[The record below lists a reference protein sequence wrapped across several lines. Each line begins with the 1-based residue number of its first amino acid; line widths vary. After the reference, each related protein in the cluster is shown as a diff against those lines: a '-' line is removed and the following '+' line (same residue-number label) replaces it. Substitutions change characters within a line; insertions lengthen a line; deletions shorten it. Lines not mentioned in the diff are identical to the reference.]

1 MKRIFNIF
9 ISCTLLISLLGGAG
23 VLTSSCT
30 PEDQPG
36 AEQPSGGDDDGGG
49 KDEPSV
55 PGAPAA
61 FSKFISTIS
70 KGETLK
76 IPLQGEWN
84 LLYKGFKA
92 GDKITISMVNDPS
105 VTFMLSCTK
114 ADDTD
119 GAFFTI
125 PTKFI
130 GGMCKVVAEANGRTT
145 TGTCFVQVV
154 DNGEVEKKSGFTTYG
169 RVVDYEGNPI
179 SGVSVSDGVLVTT
192 TDANG
197 CYYLRSEKKN
207 LFVFISIPKNYRV
220 ATDRAVPQFFQR
232 FTSTR
237 SSIYE
242 MHNFVLAPEENTRHR
257 VLVWSDTHLAN
268 RTDDRNQFNKFFKPD
283 IEQQISKAKSE
294 GVKLYAIGLGDLAWD
309 EFWYKNDYSLKNYR
323 ADIADF
329 DLTIFSSPGNHDN
342 DPSIADDFLA
352 AAGFRDNLNPLYYSF
367 NIGDIHYI
375 MMDNTLFSNK
385 GANSNTYNVQ
395 DYKEGFTDDQMKWLK
410 ADLANVPKG
419 TTIIFGL
426 HIPWT
431 NRSQPNGSF
440 TYAMPATQ
448 RSEVESLLSGYTV
461 HFISG
466 HTHTNYTNII
476 NPKMREHNIAG
487 VCGTWWWTGYY
498 SKNKCRLNGDG
509 SPSGY
514 KIFDIN
520 ASDVKWRFKVMSRND
535 SYQFRAYDLRNCLIT
550 RDLYCPAKSNNKVSD
565 DFFSQYANGWDKTAN
580 TSSTK
585 KILIN
590 LFDYNTDWDLT
601 VTENGTKLSVTRVDA
616 YDPLHTIF
624 FNMGRMNTNS
634 TSMTFP
640 TGKSAHFFEV
650 STSSTTSTVII
661 KATDPF
667 GNVYEETMTRPRKLL
682 DMSKE
687 DKW

>member
-1 MKRIFNIF
+1 MKRIFKIF
-9 ISCTLLISLLGGAG
+9 MSCALLVTFLGGAG
-23 VLTSSCT
+23 LITSSCT

-36 AEQPSGGDDDGGG
+36 EEQKGPDDSTEEEETPSA
-49 KDEPSV
+49 
-55 PGAPAA
+55 PGTAAA
-61 FSKFISTIS
+61 FSKFISMIS
-70 KGETLK
+70 KGETIR
-76 IPLQGEWN
+76 IPLEGEWN

-92 GDKITISMVNDPS
+92 GDKITITMVNDAS
-105 VTFMLSCTK
+105 VTFTLECTS
-114 ADDTD
+114 ADDVA
-119 GAFFTI
+119 GAVFTI

-130 GGMCKVVAEANGRTT
+130 GGMCKVVAEAGGRTT
-145 TGTCFVQVV
+145 TGTCFVEIV
-154 DNGEVEKKSGFTTYG
+154 DTAEVEKKSGYTTYG
-169 RVVDYEGNPI
+169 RVVDYEAKPVA
-179 SGVSVSDGVLVTT
+179 GVAVSDGALVTT
-192 TDANG
+192 TDSEG
-197 CYYLRSEKKN
+197 RYYLRSERKN
-207 LFVFISIPKNYRV
+207 VFVFISIPKNYRV
-220 ATDRAVPQFFQR
+220 AIDRAVPQFFQR
-232 FTSTR
+232 FKSTR
-237 SSIYE
+237 ISTYE
-242 MHNFVLAPEENTRHR
+242 QHNFVLAPEENVKHR

-268 RTDDRNQFNKFFKPD
+268 RTDDANQFKKFFKPD
-283 IEQQISKAKSE
+283 IEQQIAKAKSE

-309 EFWYKNDYSLKNYR
+309 EFWYKNDYSLKDYR
-323 ADIADF
+323 EDISDF

-352 AAGFRDNLNPLYYSF
+352 AAGFRENLNPLYYSF

-375 MMDNTLFSNK
+375 MMDNTLFKNSGATSN
-385 GANSNTYNVQ
+385 NYNVQ
-395 DYKEGFTDDQMKWLK
+395 DYTEGFTDDQMKWLK
-410 ADLANVPKG
+410 ADLATVPEG

-431 NRSQPNGSF
+431 NRSQANGNF
-440 TYAMPATQ
+440 TYAMPATFRTQ
-448 RSEVESLLSGYTV
+448 VESLLSKYTV

-476 NPKMREHNIAG
+476 NSKMREHNIAG

-520 ASDVKWRFKVMSRND
+520 GSDVKWNFKALARD
-535 SYQFRAYDLRNCLIT
+535 ASYQFRAYDLRNSLIT
-550 RDLYCPAKSNNKVSD
+550 RELYCPADKNKNVSD
-565 DFFSQYANGWDKTAN
+565 AFFSEYANGWDKSTN
-580 TSSTK
+580 TTSTK

-590 LFDYNTDWDLT
+590 LFDYNDNWKIT
-601 VTENGTKLSVTRVDA
+601 VTENGANLSVSRVEA

-624 FNMGRMNTNS
+624 FNMGRMNSNS

-650 STSSTTSTVII
+650 STSSATSTVII
-661 KATDPF
+661 KAEDPF
-667 GNVYEETMTRPRKLL
+667 GRVYEETMTRPRKLY

>member
-1 MKRIFNIF
+1 MKRIFKIF
-9 ISCTLLISLLGGAG
+9 MSCALLVTFLGGAG
-23 VLTSSCT
+23 LITSSCT

-36 AEQPSGGDDDGGG
+36 EEQKGPDDSTEEEETPSA
-49 KDEPSV
+49 
-55 PGAPAA
+55 PGTAAA
-61 FSKFISTIS
+61 FSKFISMIS
-70 KGETLK
+70 KGETIR
-76 IPLQGEWN
+76 IPLEGEWN

-92 GDKITISMVNDPS
+92 GDKITITMVNDAS
-105 VTFMLSCTK
+105 VTFTLECTS
-114 ADDTD
+114 ADDVA
-119 GAFFTI
+119 GAVFTI

-130 GGMCKVVAEANGRTT
+130 GGMCKVVAEAGGRTT
-145 TGTCFVQVV
+145 TGTCFVEIV
-154 DNGEVEKKSGFTTYG
+154 DTAEVEKKSGYTTYG
-169 RVVDYEGNPI
+169 RVVDYEAKPVA
-179 SGVSVSDGVLVTT
+179 GVAVSDGALVTT
-192 TDANG
+192 TDSEG
-197 CYYLRSEKKN
+197 RYYLRSERKN
-207 LFVFISIPKNYRV
+207 VFVFISIPKNYRV
-220 ATDRAVPQFFQR
+220 AIDRAVPQFFQR
-232 FTSTR
+232 FKSTR
-237 SSIYE
+237 ISTYE
-242 MHNFVLAPEENTRHR
+242 QHNFVLAPEENVKHR

-268 RTDDRNQFNKFFKPD
+268 RTDDANQFKKFFKPD
-283 IEQQISKAKSE
+283 IEQQIAKAKSE

-309 EFWYKNDYSLKNYR
+309 EFWYKNDYSLKDYR
-323 ADIADF
+323 EDISDF

-352 AAGFRDNLNPLYYSF
+352 AAGFRENLNPLYYSF

-375 MMDNTLFSNK
+375 MMDNTLFKNSGATSN
-385 GANSNTYNVQ
+385 NYNVQ
-395 DYKEGFTDDQMKWLK
+395 DYTEGFTDDQMKWLK
-410 ADLANVPKG
+410 ADLATVPEG

-431 NRSQPNGSF
+431 NRSQANGNF
-440 TYAMPATQ
+440 TYAMPATFRAQ
-448 RSEVESLLSGYTV
+448 VESLLSKYTV

-476 NPKMREHNIAG
+476 NSKMREHNIAG

-520 ASDVKWRFKVMSRND
+520 GSDVKWNFKALARD
-535 SYQFRAYDLRNCLIT
+535 ASYQFRAYDLRNSLIT
-550 RDLYCPAKSNNKVSD
+550 RELYCPADKNKNVSD
-565 DFFSQYANGWDKTAN
+565 AFFSEYANGWDKSTN
-580 TSSTK
+580 TTSTK

-590 LFDYNTDWDLT
+590 LFDYNDNWKIT
-601 VTENGTKLSVTRVDA
+601 VTENGANLSVSRVEA

-624 FNMGRMNTNS
+624 FNMGRMNSNS

-650 STSSTTSTVII
+650 STSSATSTVII
-661 KATDPF
+661 KAEDPF
-667 GNVYEETMTRPRKLL
+667 GRVYEETMTRPRKLY

>member
-1 MKRIFNIF
+1 MKRIFKIF
-9 ISCTLLISLLGGAG
+9 MSCALLVTFLGGAG
-23 VLTSSCT
+23 LITSSCT

-36 AEQPSGGDDDGGG
+36 EEQKGPDDSTEEEETPSA
-49 KDEPSV
+49 
-55 PGAPAA
+55 PGTAAA
-61 FSKFISTIS
+61 FSKFISMIS
-70 KGETLK
+70 KGETIR
-76 IPLQGEWN
+76 IPLEGEWN

-92 GDKITISMVNDPS
+92 GDKITITMVNDAS
-105 VTFMLSCTK
+105 VTFTLECTS
-114 ADDTD
+114 ADDVA
-119 GAFFTI
+119 GAVFTI

-130 GGMCKVVAEANGRTT
+130 GGMCKVVAEAGGRTT
-145 TGTCFVQVV
+145 TGTCFVEIV
-154 DNGEVEKKSGFTTYG
+154 DTAEVEKKSGYTTYG
-169 RVVDYEGNPI
+169 RVVDYEAKPVA
-179 SGVSVSDGVLVTT
+179 GVAVSDGALVTT
-192 TDANG
+192 TDSEG
-197 CYYLRSEKKN
+197 RYYLRSERKN
-207 LFVFISIPKNYRV
+207 VFVFISIPKNYRV
-220 ATDRAVPQFFQR
+220 AIDRAVPQFFQR
-232 FTSTR
+232 FKSTR
-237 SSIYE
+237 ISTYE
-242 MHNFVLAPEENTRHR
+242 QHNFVLAPEENVKHR

-268 RTDDRNQFNKFFKPD
+268 RTDDANQFKKFFKPD
-283 IEQQISKAKSE
+283 IEQQIAKAKSE

-309 EFWYKNDYSLKNYR
+309 EFWYKNDYSLKDYR
-323 ADIADF
+323 EDISDF

-352 AAGFRDNLNPLYYSF
+352 AAGFRENLNPLYYSF

-375 MMDNTLFSNK
+375 MMDNTLFKNSGATSN
-385 GANSNTYNVQ
+385 NYNVQ
-395 DYKEGFTDDQMKWLK
+395 DYTEGFTDDQMKWLK
-410 ADLANVPKG
+410 ADLATVPEG

-431 NRSQPNGSF
+431 NRSQANGNF
-440 TYAMPATQ
+440 TYAMPATFRAQ
-448 RSEVESLLSGYTV
+448 VESLLSKYTV

-476 NPKMREHNIAG
+476 NSKMREHNIAG

-520 ASDVKWRFKVMSRND
+520 GSDVKWNFKALARD
-535 SYQFRAYDLRNCLIT
+535 ASYQFRAYDLRNSLIT
-550 RDLYCPAKSNNKVSD
+550 RELYCPADKNKNVSD
-565 DFFSQYANGWDKTAN
+565 AFFSEYANGWDKSTN
-580 TSSTK
+580 TTSTK

-590 LFDYNTDWDLT
+590 LFDYNDNWKVT
-601 VTENGTKLSVTRVDA
+601 VTENGANLSVSRVEA

-624 FNMGRMNTNS
+624 FNMGRMNSNS

-650 STSSTTSTVII
+650 STSSATSTVII
-661 KATDPF
+661 KAEDPF
-667 GNVYEETMTRPRKLL
+667 GRVYEETMTRPRKLY

>member
-1 MKRIFNIF
+1 MKRIFKIF
-9 ISCTLLISLLGGAG
+9 MSCALLVTLLGAG
-23 VLTSSCT
+23 LITSSCT

-36 AEQPSGGDDDGGG
+36 EEQKGPDDSTEEEETPSA
-49 KDEPSV
+49 
-55 PGAPAA
+55 PGTAAA
-61 FSKFISTIS
+61 FSKFISMIS
-70 KGETLK
+70 KGETIR
-76 IPLQGEWN
+76 IPLEGEWN

-92 GDKITISMVNDPS
+92 GDKITITMVNDAS
-105 VTFMLSCTK
+105 VTFTLECTS
-114 ADDTD
+114 ADDVA
-119 GAFFTI
+119 GAVFTI

-130 GGMCKVVAEANGRTT
+130 GGMCKVVAEAGGRTT
-145 TGTCFVQVV
+145 TGTCFVEIV
-154 DNGEVEKKSGFTTYG
+154 DTAEVEKKSGYTTYG
-169 RVVDYEGNPI
+169 RVVDYEAKPVA
-179 SGVSVSDGVLVTT
+179 GVAVSDGALVTT
-192 TDANG
+192 TDSEG
-197 CYYLRSEKKN
+197 RYYLRSERKN
-207 LFVFISIPKNYRV
+207 VFVFISIPKNYRV
-220 ATDRAVPQFFQR
+220 AIDRAVPQFFQR
-232 FTSTR
+232 FKSTRTST
-237 SSIYE
+237 YE
-242 MHNFVLAPEENTRHR
+242 QHNFVLAPEENVKHR

-268 RTDDRNQFNKFFKPD
+268 RTDDANQFKKFFKPD
-283 IEQQISKAKSE
+283 IEQQIAKAKSE

-309 EFWYKNDYSLKNYR
+309 EFWYKNDYSLKDYR
-323 ADIADF
+323 EDISDF

-352 AAGFRDNLNPLYYSF
+352 AAGFRENLNPLYYSF

-375 MMDNTLFSNK
+375 MMDNTLFKNSGATSN
-385 GANSNTYNVQ
+385 NYNVQ
-395 DYKEGFTDDQMKWLK
+395 DYTEGFTDDQMKWLK
-410 ADLANVPKG
+410 ADLATVPEG

-431 NRSQPNGSF
+431 NRSQANGNF
-440 TYAMPATQ
+440 TYAMPATFRTQ
-448 RSEVESLLSGYTV
+448 VESLLSKYTV

-476 NPKMREHNIAG
+476 NSKMREHNIAG

-520 ASDVKWRFKVMSRND
+520 GSDVKWNFKALARD
-535 SYQFRAYDLRNCLIT
+535 ASYQFRAYDLRNSLIT
-550 RDLYCPAKSNNKVSD
+550 RELYCPANKNTNVSD
-565 DFFSQYANGWDKTAN
+565 AFFSQYANGWDKSAN
-580 TSSTK
+580 TSSTR

-590 LFDYNTDWDLT
+590 LFDYNDNWKIT
-601 VTENGTKLSVTRVDA
+601 VTENGANLSVSRVEA

-624 FNMGRMNTNS
+624 FNMGRMNSNS

-650 STSSTTSTVII
+650 STSSATSTVII
-661 KATDPF
+661 KAEDPF
-667 GNVYEETMTRPRKLL
+667 GRVYEETMTRPRKLY

>member
-1 MKRIFNIF
+1 M
-9 ISCTLLISLLGGAG
+9 
-23 VLTSSCT
+23 TSSCT

-36 AEQPSGGDDDGGG
+36 EEQKGPDGSTEEEETPSA
-49 KDEPSV
+49 
-55 PGAPAA
+55 PGTAAA
-61 FSKFISTIS
+61 FSKFISMIS
-70 KGETLK
+70 KGETIR
-76 IPLQGEWN
+76 IPLEGEWN

-92 GDKITISMVNDPS
+92 GDKITITMVNDAS
-105 VTFMLSCTK
+105 VTFTLECTS
-114 ADDTD
+114 ADDVA
-119 GAFFTI
+119 GAVFTI

-130 GGMCKVVAEANGRTT
+130 GGMCKVVAEAGGRTT
-145 TGTCFVQVV
+145 TGTCFVEIV
-154 DNGEVEKKSGFTTYG
+154 DTAEVEKKSGYTTYG
-169 RVVDYEGNPI
+169 RVVDYEAKPVA
-179 SGVSVSDGVLVTT
+179 GVAVSDGALVTT
-192 TDANG
+192 TDSEG
-197 CYYLRSEKKN
+197 RYYLRSERKN
-207 LFVFISIPKNYRV
+207 VFVFISIPKNYRV
-220 ATDRAVPQFFQR
+220 AIDRAVPQFFQR
-232 FTSTR
+232 FKSTR
-237 SSIYE
+237 ISTYE
-242 MHNFVLAPEENTRHR
+242 QHNFVLAPEENVKHR

-268 RTDDRNQFNKFFKPD
+268 RTDDANQFKKFFKPD
-283 IEQQISKAKSE
+283 IEQQIAKAKSE

-309 EFWYKNDYSLKNYR
+309 EFWYKNDYSLKDYR
-323 ADIADF
+323 EDISDF

-352 AAGFRDNLNPLYYSF
+352 AAGFRENLNPLYYSF

-375 MMDNTLFSNK
+375 MMDNTLFKNSGATSN
-385 GANSNTYNVQ
+385 NYNVQ
-395 DYKEGFTDDQMKWLK
+395 DYTEGFTDDQMKWLK
-410 ADLANVPKG
+410 GDLATVPEG

-431 NRSQPNGSF
+431 NRSQSTGKF
-440 TYAMPATQ
+440 TYAMPATY
-448 RSEVESLLSGYTV
+448 RSEVESLLSKFTV

-476 NPKMREHNIAG
+476 NSKMREHNIAG

-520 ASDVKWRFKVMSRND
+520 GSDVKWNFKALARD
-535 SYQFRAYDLRNCLIT
+535 ASYQFRAYDLRNSLIT
-550 RDLYCPAKSNNKVSD
+550 RELYCPANKNTNVSD
-565 DFFSQYANGWDKTAN
+565 AFFSQYANGWDKSVN
-580 TSSTK
+580 TTSTR

-590 LFDYNTDWDLT
+590 LFDYNDNWKIT
-601 VTENGTKLSVTRVDA
+601 VTENGANLSVSRVEA

-624 FNMGRMNTNS
+624 FNMGRMNSNS

-650 STSSTTSTVII
+650 STSSATSTVII
-661 KATDPF
+661 KAEDPF
-667 GNVYEETMTRPRKLL
+667 GRVYEETMTRPRKLY

>member
-1 MKRIFNIF
+1 M
-9 ISCTLLISLLGGAG
+9 
-23 VLTSSCT
+23 TSSCT

-36 AEQPSGGDDDGGG
+36 EEQKGPDDSTEEEETPSA
-49 KDEPSV
+49 
-55 PGAPAA
+55 PGTAAA
-61 FSKFISTIS
+61 FSKFISMIS
-70 KGETLK
+70 KGETIR
-76 IPLQGEWN
+76 IPLEGEWN

-92 GDKITISMVNDPS
+92 GDKITITMVNDAS
-105 VTFMLSCTK
+105 VTFTLECTS
-114 ADDTD
+114 ADDVA
-119 GAFFTI
+119 GAVFTI

-130 GGMCKVVAEANGRTT
+130 GGMCKVVAEAGGRTT
-145 TGTCFVQVV
+145 TGTCFVEIV
-154 DNGEVEKKSGFTTYG
+154 DTAEVEKKSGYTTYG
-169 RVVDYEGNPI
+169 RVVDYEAKPVA
-179 SGVSVSDGVLVTT
+179 GVAVSDGALVTT
-192 TDANG
+192 TDSEG
-197 CYYLRSEKKN
+197 RYYLRSERKN
-207 LFVFISIPKNYRV
+207 VFVFISIPKNYRV
-220 ATDRAVPQFFQR
+220 AIDRAVPQFFQR
-232 FTSTR
+232 FKSTR
-237 SSIYE
+237 ISTYE
-242 MHNFVLAPEENTRHR
+242 QHNFVLAPEENVKHR

-268 RTDDRNQFNKFFKPD
+268 RTDDANQFKKFFKPD
-283 IEQQISKAKSE
+283 IEQQIAKAKSE

-309 EFWYKNDYSLKNYR
+309 EFWYKNDYSLKDYR
-323 ADIADF
+323 EDISDF

-352 AAGFRDNLNPLYYSF
+352 AAGFRENLNPLYYSF

-375 MMDNTLFSNK
+375 MMDNTLFKNSGATSN
-385 GANSNTYNVQ
+385 NYNVQ
-395 DYKEGFTDDQMKWLK
+395 DYTEGFTDDQMKWLK
-410 ADLANVPKG
+410 ADLATVPEG

-431 NRSQPNGSF
+431 NRSQANGNF
-440 TYAMPATQ
+440 TYAMPATFRTQ
-448 RSEVESLLSGYTV
+448 VESLLSKYTV

-476 NPKMREHNIAG
+476 NSKMREHNIAG

-520 ASDVKWRFKVMSRND
+520 GSDVKWNFKALARD
-535 SYQFRAYDLRNCLIT
+535 ASYQFRAYDLRNSLIT
-550 RDLYCPAKSNNKVSD
+550 RELYCPADKNKNVSD
-565 DFFSQYANGWDKTAN
+565 AFFSEYANGWDKSTN
-580 TSSTK
+580 TTSTK

-590 LFDYNTDWDLT
+590 LFDYNDNWKIT
-601 VTENGTKLSVTRVDA
+601 VTENGANLSVSRVEA

-624 FNMGRMNTNS
+624 FNMGRMNSNS

-650 STSSTTSTVII
+650 STSSATSTVII
-661 KATDPF
+661 KAEDPF
-667 GNVYEETMTRPRKLL
+667 GRVYEETMTRPRKLY

>member
-1 MKRIFNIF
+1 MKRIFKIF
-9 ISCTLLISLLGGAG
+9 MSCALLVTLLGGAG
-23 VLTSSCT
+23 LITSSCT

-36 AEQPSGGDDDGGG
+36 EEQKGPDDSTEEEETPSA
-49 KDEPSV
+49 
-55 PGAPAA
+55 PGTAAA
-61 FSKFISTIS
+61 FSKFISMIS
-70 KGETLK
+70 KGETIR
-76 IPLQGEWN
+76 IPLEGEWN

-92 GDKITISMVNDPS
+92 GDKITITMVNDAS
-105 VTFMLSCTK
+105 VTFTLECTS
-114 ADDTD
+114 ADDVA
-119 GAFFTI
+119 GAVFTI

-130 GGMCKVVAEANGRTT
+130 GGMCKVVAEAGGRTT
-145 TGTCFVQVV
+145 TGTCFVEIV
-154 DNGEVEKKSGFTTYG
+154 DTAEVEKKSGYTTYG
-169 RVVDYEGNPI
+169 RVVDYEAKPVA
-179 SGVSVSDGVLVTT
+179 GVAVSDGALVTT
-192 TDANG
+192 TDSEG
-197 CYYLRSEKKN
+197 RYYLRSERKN
-207 LFVFISIPKNYRV
+207 VFVFISIPKNYRV
-220 ATDRAVPQFFQR
+220 AIDRAVPQFFQR
-232 FTSTR
+232 FKSTR
-237 SSIYE
+237 ISTYE
-242 MHNFVLAPEENTRHR
+242 QHNFVLAPEENVKHR

-268 RTDDRNQFNKFFKPD
+268 RTDDANQFKKFFKPD
-283 IEQQISKAKSE
+283 IEQQIAKAKSE

-309 EFWYKNDYSLKNYR
+309 EFWYKNDYSLKDYR
-323 ADIADF
+323 EDISDF

-352 AAGFRDNLNPLYYSF
+352 AAGFRENLNPLYYSF

-375 MMDNTLFSNK
+375 MMDNTLFKNSGATSN
-385 GANSNTYNVQ
+385 NYNVQ
-395 DYKEGFTDDQMKWLK
+395 DYTEGFTDDQMKWLK
-410 ADLANVPKG
+410 ADLATVPEG

-431 NRSQPNGSF
+431 NRSQANGNF
-440 TYAMPATQ
+440 TYAMPATFRTQ
-448 RSEVESLLSGYTV
+448 VESLLSKYTV

-476 NPKMREHNIAG
+476 NSKMREHNIAG

-520 ASDVKWRFKVMSRND
+520 GSDVKWNFKALARD
-535 SYQFRAYDLRNCLIT
+535 ASYQFRAYDLRNSLIT
-550 RDLYCPAKSNNKVSD
+550 RELYCPADKNKNVSD
-565 DFFSQYANGWDKTAN
+565 AFFSEYANGWDKSTN
-580 TSSTK
+580 TTSTK

-590 LFDYNTDWDLT
+590 LFDYNDNWKIT
-601 VTENGTKLSVTRVDA
+601 VTENGANLSVSRVEA

-624 FNMGRMNTNS
+624 FNMGRMNSNS

-650 STSSTTSTVII
+650 STSSATSTVII
-661 KATDPF
+661 KAEDPF
-667 GNVYEETMTRPRKLL
+667 GRVYEETMTRPRKLY

>member
-1 MKRIFNIF
+1 MKRIFKIF
-9 ISCTLLISLLGGAG
+9 MSCALLVTFLGGAG
-23 VLTSSCT
+23 LITSSCT

-36 AEQPSGGDDDGGG
+36 EEQKGPDDSTEEEETPSA
-49 KDEPSV
+49 
-55 PGAPAA
+55 PGTAAA
-61 FSKFISTIS
+61 FSKFISMIS
-70 KGETLK
+70 KGETIQ
-76 IPLQGEWN
+76 IPLEGEWN

-92 GDKITISMVNDPS
+92 GDKITITMVNDAS
-105 VTFMLSCTK
+105 VTFTLECTS
-114 ADDTD
+114 ADDVA
-119 GAFFTI
+119 GAVFTI

-130 GGMCKVVAEANGRTT
+130 GGMCKVVAEAGGRTT
-145 TGTCFVQVV
+145 TGTCFVEIV
-154 DNGEVEKKSGFTTYG
+154 DTAEVEKKSGYTTYG
-169 RVVDYEGNPI
+169 RVVDYEAKPVA
-179 SGVSVSDGVLVTT
+179 GVAVSDGALVTT
-192 TDANG
+192 TDSEG
-197 CYYLRSEKKN
+197 RYYLRSERKN
-207 LFVFISIPKNYRV
+207 VFVFISIPKNYRV
-220 ATDRAVPQFFQR
+220 AIDRAVPQFFQR
-232 FTSTR
+232 FKSTRTST
-237 SSIYE
+237 YE
-242 MHNFVLAPEENTRHR
+242 QHNFVLAPEENVKHR

-268 RTDDRNQFNKFFKPD
+268 RTDDANQFKKFFKPD
-283 IEQQISKAKSE
+283 IEQQIAKAKSE

-309 EFWYKNDYSLKNYR
+309 EFWYKNDYSLKDYR
-323 ADIADF
+323 EDISDF

-352 AAGFRDNLNPLYYSF
+352 AAGFRENLNPLYYSF

-375 MMDNTLFSNK
+375 MMDNTLFKNSGATSN
-385 GANSNTYNVQ
+385 NYNVQ
-395 DYKEGFTDDQMKWLK
+395 DYTEGFTDDQMKWLK
-410 ADLANVPKG
+410 ADLATVPEG

-431 NRSQPNGSF
+431 NRSQANGNF
-440 TYAMPATQ
+440 TYAMPATFRTQ
-448 RSEVESLLSGYTV
+448 VESLLSKYTV

-476 NPKMREHNIAG
+476 NSKMREHNIAG

-520 ASDVKWRFKVMSRND
+520 GSDVKWNFKALARD
-535 SYQFRAYDLRNCLIT
+535 ASYQFRAYDLRNSLIT
-550 RDLYCPAKSNNKVSD
+550 RELYCPANKNTNVSD
-565 DFFSQYANGWDKTAN
+565 AFFSQYANGWDKSAN
-580 TSSTK
+580 TSSTR

-590 LFDYNTDWDLT
+590 LFDYNDNWKIT
-601 VTENGTKLSVTRVDA
+601 VTENGANLSVSRVEA

-624 FNMGRMNTNS
+624 FNMGRMNSNS

-650 STSSTTSTVII
+650 STSSATSTVII
-661 KATDPF
+661 KAEDPF
-667 GNVYEETMTRPRKLL
+667 GRVYEETMTRPRKLY

>member
-1 MKRIFNIF
+1 MKRIFKIF
-9 ISCTLLISLLGGAG
+9 MSCALLVTLLGGAG
-23 VLTSSCT
+23 LITSSCT

-36 AEQPSGGDDDGGG
+36 EEQKGPDDSTEEEETPSA
-49 KDEPSV
+49 
-55 PGAPAA
+55 PGTAAA
-61 FSKFISTIS
+61 FSKFISLIS
-70 KGETLK
+70 KGETIQ
-76 IPLQGEWN
+76 IPLEGEWN

-92 GDKITISMVNDPS
+92 GDKITITMVNDAS
-105 VTFMLSCTK
+105 VTFTLECTS
-114 ADDTD
+114 ADDVA
-119 GAFFTI
+119 GAVFTI

-130 GGMCKVVAEANGRTT
+130 GGMCKVVAEAGGRTT
-145 TGTCFVQVV
+145 TGTCFVEIV
-154 DNGEVEKKSGFTTYG
+154 DTAEVEKKSGYTTYG
-169 RVVDYEGNPI
+169 RVVDYEAKPVA
-179 SGVSVSDGVLVTT
+179 GVAVSDGALVTT
-192 TDANG
+192 TDSEG
-197 CYYLRSEKKN
+197 RYYLRSERKN
-207 LFVFISIPKNYRV
+207 VFVFISIPKNYRV
-220 ATDRAVPQFFQR
+220 AIDRAVPQFFQR
-232 FTSTR
+232 FKSTRTST
-237 SSIYE
+237 YE
-242 MHNFVLAPEENTRHR
+242 QHNFVLAPEENVKHR

-268 RTDDRNQFNKFFKPD
+268 RTDDANQFKKFFKPD
-283 IEQQISKAKSE
+283 IEQQIAKAKSE

-309 EFWYKNDYSLKNYR
+309 EYWYKNDYSLKDYR
-323 ADIADF
+323 EDISDF

-352 AAGFRDNLNPLYYSF
+352 AAGFRENLNPLYYSF

-375 MMDNTLFSNK
+375 MMDNTLFKNS
-385 GANSNTYNVQ
+385 GATANNYNVQ
-395 DYKEGFTDDQMKWLK
+395 DYTEGFTDDQMKWLK
-410 ADLANVPKG
+410 ADLATVPEG

-431 NRSQPNGSF
+431 NRSQVNGNF
-440 TYAMPATQ
+440 TYAMPATFRTQ
-448 RSEVESLLSGYTV
+448 VESLLSKYTV

-476 NPKMREHNIAG
+476 NSKMMEHNIAG

-520 ASDVKWRFKVMSRND
+520 GSDVKWQFKVMSRD
-535 SYQFRAYDLRNCLIT
+535 ASYQFRAYDLRNCLIT
-550 RDLYCPAKSNNKVSD
+550 RDLYCPAKTNNKVSD
-565 DFFSQYANGWDKTAN
+565 DFFSQYANGWDKSAN
-580 TSSTK
+580 TTSTR

-590 LFDYNTDWDLT
+590 LFDYNTDWDIT
-601 VTENGTKLSVTRVDA
+601 VTENGTKLSVTRVDT
-616 YDPLHTIF
+616 YDPLHTVF

-650 STSSTTSTVII
+650 STSSATSTVII
-661 KATDPF
+661 KAVDPF
-667 GNVYEETMTRPRKLL
+667 GRVYEETMTRPRKLI

>member
-1 MKRIFNIF
+1 M
-9 ISCTLLISLLGGAG
+9 SCALLVTLLGGAG
-23 VLTSSCT
+23 LITSSCT

-36 AEQPSGGDDDGGG
+36 EEQKGPDDSTEEEETPSA
-49 KDEPSV
+49 
-55 PGAPAA
+55 PGTAAA
-61 FSKFISTIS
+61 FSKFISMIS
-70 KGETLK
+70 KGETIQ
-76 IPLQGEWN
+76 IPLEGEWN

-92 GDKITISMVNDPS
+92 GDKITITMVNDAS
-105 VTFMLSCTK
+105 VTFTLECTS
-114 ADDTD
+114 ADDVA
-119 GAFFTI
+119 GAVFTI

-130 GGMCKVVAEANGRTT
+130 GGMCKVVAEAGGRTT
-145 TGTCFVQVV
+145 TGTCFVEIV
-154 DNGEVEKKSGFTTYG
+154 DTAEVEKKSGYTTYG
-169 RVVDYEGNPI
+169 RVVDYEAKPVA
-179 SGVSVSDGVLVTT
+179 GVAVSDGALVTT
-192 TDANG
+192 TDSEG
-197 CYYLRSEKKN
+197 RYYLRSERKN
-207 LFVFISIPKNYRV
+207 VFVFISIPKNYRV
-220 ATDRAVPQFFQR
+220 AIDRAVPQFFQR
-232 FTSTR
+232 FKSTR
-237 SSIYE
+237 ISTYE
-242 MHNFVLAPEENTRHR
+242 QHNFVLAPEENVKHR

-268 RTDDRNQFNKFFKPD
+268 RTDDANQFKKFFKPD
-283 IEQQISKAKSE
+283 IEQQIAKAKSE

-309 EFWYKNDYSLKNYR
+309 EFWYKNDYSLKDYR
-323 ADIADF
+323 EDISDF

-352 AAGFRDNLNPLYYSF
+352 AAGFRENLNPLYYSF

-375 MMDNTLFSNK
+375 MMDNTLFKNSGATSN
-385 GANSNTYNVQ
+385 NYNVQ
-395 DYKEGFTDDQMKWLK
+395 DYTEGFTDDQMKWLK
-410 ADLANVPKG
+410 ADLATVPEG

-431 NRSQPNGSF
+431 NRSQANGNF
-440 TYAMPATQ
+440 TYAMPATFRTQ
-448 RSEVESLLSGYTV
+448 VESLLSKYTV

-476 NPKMREHNIAG
+476 NSKMREHNIAG

-520 ASDVKWRFKVMSRND
+520 GSDVKWNFKALARD
-535 SYQFRAYDLRNCLIT
+535 ASYQFRAYDLRNSLIT
-550 RDLYCPAKSNNKVSD
+550 RELYCPADKNKNVSD
-565 DFFSQYANGWDKTAN
+565 AFFSEYANGWDKSTN
-580 TSSTK
+580 TTSTK

-590 LFDYNTDWDLT
+590 LFDYNDNWKIT
-601 VTENGTKLSVTRVDA
+601 VTENGANLSVSRVEA

-624 FNMGRMNTNS
+624 FNMGRMNSNS

-650 STSSTTSTVII
+650 STSSATSTVII
-661 KATDPF
+661 KAEDPF
-667 GNVYEETMTRPRKLL
+667 GRVYEETMTRPRKLY

>member
-1 MKRIFNIF
+1 M
-9 ISCTLLISLLGGAG
+9 TA
-23 VLTSSCT
+23 SCT

-36 AEQPSGGDDDGGG
+36 TDQPSGGEGEGE
-49 KDEPSV
+49 KEEPSV

-70 KGETLK
+70 KGETQE

-84 LLYKGFKA
+84 LFYKGFKA
-92 GDKITISMVNDPS
+92 GDKITITMVNDAS
-105 VTFMLSCTK
+105 VTFTLECTS
-114 ADDTD
+114 ADDVA
-119 GAFFTI
+119 GAVFTI

-130 GGMCKVVAEANGRTT
+130 GGMCKVVAEAGGRTT
-145 TGTCFVQVV
+145 TGTCFVEIV
-154 DNGEVEKKSGFTTYG
+154 DTAEVEKKSGYTTYG
-169 RVVDYEGNPI
+169 RVVDYEAKPVA
-179 SGVSVSDGVLVTT
+179 GVAVSDGALVTT
-192 TDANG
+192 TDSEG
-197 CYYLRSEKKN
+197 RYYLRSERKN
-207 LFVFISIPKNYRV
+207 VFVFISIPKNYRV
-220 ATDRAVPQFFQR
+220 AIDRAVPQFFQR
-232 FTSTR
+232 FKSTR
-237 SSIYE
+237 ISTYE
-242 MHNFVLAPEENTRHR
+242 QHNFVLAPEENVKHR

-268 RTDDRNQFNKFFKPD
+268 RTDDANQFKKFFKPD
-283 IEQQISKAKSE
+283 IEQQIAKAKSE

-309 EFWYKNDYSLKNYR
+309 EFWYKNDYSLKDYR
-323 ADIADF
+323 EDISDF

-352 AAGFRDNLNPLYYSF
+352 AAGFRENLNPLYYSF

-375 MMDNTLFSNK
+375 MMDNTLFKNSGATSN
-385 GANSNTYNVQ
+385 NYNVQ
-395 DYKEGFTDDQMKWLK
+395 DYTEGFTDDQMKWLK
-410 ADLANVPKG
+410 ADLATVPEG

-431 NRSQPNGSF
+431 NRSQANGNF
-440 TYAMPATQ
+440 TYAMPATFRAQ
-448 RSEVESLLSGYTV
+448 VESLLSKYTV

-476 NPKMREHNIAG
+476 NSKMREHNIAG

-520 ASDVKWRFKVMSRND
+520 GSDVKWNFKALARD
-535 SYQFRAYDLRNCLIT
+535 ASYQFRAYDLRNSLIT
-550 RDLYCPAKSNNKVSD
+550 RELYCPADKNKNVSD
-565 DFFSQYANGWDKTAN
+565 AFFSEYANGWDKSTN
-580 TSSTK
+580 TTSTK

-590 LFDYNTDWDLT
+590 LFDYNDNWKVT
-601 VTENGTKLSVTRVDA
+601 VTENGANLSVSRVEA

-624 FNMGRMNTNS
+624 FNMGRMNSNS

-650 STSSTTSTVII
+650 STSSATSTVII
-661 KATDPF
+661 KAEDPF
-667 GNVYEETMTRPRKLL
+667 GRVYEETMTRPRKLY

>member
-1 MKRIFNIF
+1 MKRIFKIF
-9 ISCTLLISLLGGAG
+9 MSCALLVTFLGGAG
-23 VLTSSCT
+23 LITSSCT

-36 AEQPSGGDDDGGG
+36 EEQKGPDDSTEEEETPSA
-49 KDEPSV
+49 
-55 PGAPAA
+55 PGTAAA
-61 FSKFISTIS
+61 FSKFISMIS
-70 KGETLK
+70 KGETIR
-76 IPLQGEWN
+76 IPLEGEWN

-92 GDKITISMVNDPS
+92 GDKITITMVNDAS
-105 VTFMLSCTK
+105 VTFTLECTS
-114 ADDTD
+114 ADDVA
-119 GAFFTI
+119 GAVFTI

-130 GGMCKVVAEANGRTT
+130 GGMCKVVAEAGGRTT
-145 TGTCFVQVV
+145 TGTCFVEIV
-154 DNGEVEKKSGFTTYG
+154 DTAEVEKKSGYTTYG
-169 RVVDYEGNPI
+169 RVVDYEAKPVA
-179 SGVSVSDGVLVTT
+179 GVAVSDGALVTT
-192 TDANG
+192 TDSEG
-197 CYYLRSEKKN
+197 RYYLRSERKN
-207 LFVFISIPKNYRV
+207 VFVFISIPKNYRV
-220 ATDRAVPQFFQR
+220 AIDRAVPQFFQR
-232 FTSTR
+232 FKSTR
-237 SSIYE
+237 ISTYE
-242 MHNFVLAPEENTRHR
+242 QHNFVLAPEENVKLR

-268 RTDDRNQFNKFFKPD
+268 RTDDANQFKKFFKPD
-283 IEQQISKAKSE
+283 IEQQIAKAKSE

-309 EFWYKNDYSLKNYR
+309 EFWYKNDYSLKDYR
-323 ADIADF
+323 EDISDF

-352 AAGFRDNLNPLYYSF
+352 AAGFRENLNPLYYSF

-375 MMDNTLFSNK
+375 MMDNTLFKNSGATSN
-385 GANSNTYNVQ
+385 NYNVQ
-395 DYKEGFTDDQMKWLK
+395 DYTEGFTDDQMKWLK
-410 ADLANVPKG
+410 ADLATVPEG

-431 NRSQPNGSF
+431 NRSQANGNF
-440 TYAMPATQ
+440 TYAMPATFRTQ
-448 RSEVESLLSGYTV
+448 VESLLSKYTV

-476 NPKMREHNIAG
+476 NSKMREHNIAG

-520 ASDVKWRFKVMSRND
+520 GSDVKWNFKALARD
-535 SYQFRAYDLRNCLIT
+535 ASYQFRAYDLRNSLIT
-550 RDLYCPAKSNNKVSD
+550 RELYCPADKNKNVSD
-565 DFFSQYANGWDKTAN
+565 AFFSEYANGWDKSTN
-580 TSSTK
+580 TTSTK

-590 LFDYNTDWDLT
+590 LFDYNDNWKIT
-601 VTENGTKLSVTRVDA
+601 VTENGANLSVSRVEA

-624 FNMGRMNTNS
+624 FNMGRMNSNS

-650 STSSTTSTVII
+650 STSSATSTVII
-661 KATDPF
+661 KAEDPF
-667 GNVYEETMTRPRKLL
+667 GRVYEETMTRPRKLY